1 MIGGYNSSYFLSLLL
16 GLPGILVAISF
27 HEAAHGYAAD
37 ALGDNT
43 ARLSGRLTVNPL
55 KHIDL
60 IGFLAMVFLRFGWA
74 KPVPINPNNFK
85 NRRQGVIL
93 VALAG
98 CLTNLLLGFISMA
111 AVVLCARFNENQILL
126 EILYLMSYYN
136 VLFAIF
142 NLIPLPP
149 LDGSHVLAECLSY
162 NAQMQYMKIARYS
175 YFILLILMVT
185 GVFSAIITPPVSGLM
200 NLFERFW
207 SMIFQAFI

>member
-1 MIGGYNSSYFLSLLL
+1 MIGGYTSSYFLSLLL
-16 GLPGILVAISF
+16 GLPGILTAISF

-43 ARLSGRLTVNPL
+43 PRLSGRLTVNPL
-55 KHIDL
+55 AHIDI

-85 NRRQGVIL
+85 NRKKGMVI

-111 AVVLCARFNENQILL
+111 AVVACSRLAENQILL
-126 EILYLMSYYN
+126 QILYLMSEYN

-149 LDGSHVLAECLSY
+149 LDGSHVLAECLPY
-162 NAQMQYMKIARYS
+162 NAQIQYEKIARYS
-175 YFILLILMVT
+175 YFILLILMIT
-185 GVFSAIITPPVSGLM
+185 GVFSFIISPPVNGLM
-200 NLFERFW
+200 NLFYRFW
-207 SMIFQAFI
+207 AMIIG